1 MTACGYEF
9 YLRVFNSTHEK
20 IKFISTSGHV
30 IFRLLYK
37 HRINSSEKG
46 AIYYVTIT
54 TVISSRV
61 KITCYLH
68 V

>member
-1 MTACGYEF
+1 MMGDLDYFVSINRGYYMPAGGYEF
-9 YLRVFNSTHEK
+9 YLRVVNS
-20 IKFISTSGHV
+20 ISHS
-30 IFRLLYK
+30 F
-37 HRINSSEKG
+37 KG

-54 TVISSRV
+54 TVLSSRV